1 MNKPLCLGI
10 SILDINKKQCM
21 CFDMITYTDSF
32 IVCIETEDVYQDK
45 VKYVKTRFDNSNSRP
60 EPKRENEKVIKL
72 IKDEL
77 GEKVMTK
84 FVKLILLD

>member
-1 MNKPLCLGI
+1 
-10 SILDINKKQCM
+10 M

>member
-1 MNKPLCLGI
+1 
-10 SILDINKKQCM
+10 M

-32 IVCIETEDVYQDK
+32 IVCIETEDVYQDR
-45 VKYVKTRFDNSNSRP
+45 VKYVKTRFDTSNSRP
-60 EPKRENEKVIKL
+60 EPKRENEKAIKL

>member
-1 MNKPLCLGI
+1 
-10 SILDINKKQCM
+10 M

-45 VKYVKTRFDNSNSRP
+45 VKYVKTRFDTSNSRP

>member
-1 MNKPLCLGI
+1 
-10 SILDINKKQCM
+10 M

-32 IVCIETEDVYQDK
+32 IVCIETEDVYRDR
-45 VKYVKTRFDNSNSRP
+45 VKYVKTRFDISNSRP
-60 EPKRENEKVIKL
+60 QSRRENGKVIKL

-84 FVKLILLD
+84 FVKFILLD